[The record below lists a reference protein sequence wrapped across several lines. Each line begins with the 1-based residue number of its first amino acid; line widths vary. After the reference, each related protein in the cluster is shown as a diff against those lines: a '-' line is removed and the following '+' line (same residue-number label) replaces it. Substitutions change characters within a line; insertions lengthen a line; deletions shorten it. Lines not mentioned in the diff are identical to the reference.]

1 MLLTENRFQMRPLP
15 VLQGVQNELRVGFV
29 DLYFECST
37 VCQTLLGLMGI
48 WQKRLNSWARWWNT
62 EIKVNRTQVYEH
74 MDRPVHTHPC
84 RGLMGLPVGR
94 LTAVTVFSRRELQ
107 NLQCARS

>member
-37 VCQTLLGLMGI
+37 VCSTLLGLMGI
-48 WQKRLNSWARWWNT
+48 WQKR
-62 EIKVNRTQVYEH
+62 
-74 MDRPVHTHPC
+74 
-84 RGLMGLPVGR
+84 MGKMV
-94 LTAVTVFSRRELQ
+94 
-107 NLQCARS
+107 